1 MEFFER
7 AAKSEKLAPEIR
19 AYADQVVLMDV
30 LQHFNSIP
38 AGLEKSLLERWKDAP
53 ADSAPALIIREY
65 LLSKRN

>member
-1 MEFFER
+1 
-7 AAKSEKLAPEIR
+7 
-19 AYADQVVLMDV
+19 MDV